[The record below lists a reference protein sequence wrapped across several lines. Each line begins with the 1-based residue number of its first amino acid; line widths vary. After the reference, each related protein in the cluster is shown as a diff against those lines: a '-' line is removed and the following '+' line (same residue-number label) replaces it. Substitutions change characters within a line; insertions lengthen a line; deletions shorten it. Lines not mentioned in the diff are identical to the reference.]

1 MLNTLIHWSKEHHM
15 VIHDKIHLQSPVAT
29 VGNCTEMDV
38 VKDCGVERTC
48 VKGQVLLWLR
58 WKPSSFPAKKGGG
71 SEPGPNPVALCSAAT
86 CLFCGELLE
95 LHWSSAGALSL
106 CRNAHW

>member
-15 VIHDKIHLQSPVAT
+15 VIHDKIHLWSPVAT

-48 VKGQVLLWLR
+48 VKGQVLLWLC
-58 WKPSSFPAKKGGG
+58 WKPSSFPAKREGVQ
-71 SEPGPNPVALCSAAT
+71 SQAQTPWLFAQQRRACSVES
-86 CLFCGELLE
+86 C
-95 LHWSSAGALSL
+95 WSCTGVQQA
-106 CRNAHW
+106 R